1 MDPTQ
6 LIPTPDIL
14 PAPWGFFYPLLIL
27 TFSLHLILANIL
39 LGAGFLVLWRGIR
52 NRTNAIPDPLSR
64 EISRKWP
71 MTIAFTVNLGVAPLL
86 FLQILYGQFIYVS
99 SVLMAVYWL
108 AIFVLIIFAYYG
120 AYLYQIHYDRL
131 GGARIWIAGISVLI
145 LIVVG
150 FFFTNSL
157 LLMIDPKVWPR
168 YFQEPGG
175 SLIHWT
181 EPSLIP
187 RYLHFLFASIAAGG
201 LIMALMGRRQKEKGH
216 AGAEDHIRQGLVLYG
231 CVTLFQFLI
240 GAWYL
245 GGLPGRVLSQVF
257 FDSSWAFPAFI
268 ISVMAGGVS
277 VLFAFAK
284 MPLHT
289 TACAVLTTLL
299 MILFR
304 FQVRSAYMAPY
315 AEQTRV
321 EVITQYGPAL
331 VFVLALVMGIAVI
344 IYMLRLA
351 LRANRETRL

>member
-1 MDPTQ
+1 MDPAQ

-14 PAPWGFFYPLLIL
+14 PAPWGFFYPL
-27 TFSLHLILANIL
+27 
-39 LGAGFLVLWRGIR
+39 
-52 NRTNAIPDPLSR
+52 
-64 EISRKWP
+64 
-71 MTIAFTVNLGVAPLL
+71 
-86 FLQILYGQFIYVS
+86 
-99 SVLMAVYWL
+99 
-108 AIFVLIIFAYYG
+108 
-120 AYLYQIHYDRL
+120 
-131 GGARIWIAGISVLI
+131 LI

-175 SLIHWT
+175 SLIHWA

-201 LIMALMGRRQKEKGH
+201 LIMALMGRRQKKKGH

-268 ISVMAGGVS
+268 ISVM
-277 VLFAFAK
+277 
-284 MPLHT
+284 
-289 TACAVLTTLL
+289 
-299 MILFR
+299 
-304 FQVRSAYMAPY
+304 
-315 AEQTRV
+315 
-321 EVITQYGPAL
+321 
-331 VFVLALVMGIAVI
+331 GIAVI

-351 LRANRETRL
+351 LRANRESSL